1 MKKFL
6 SIALICASLLTV
18 FGIAVSASSANDR
31 APISS
36 QLSSEQLALIQN
48 TDLYDDSMEGISVKD
63 QTVVIVY
70 NRLFMEY
77 AGLSPDELVKKASA
91 SIPPDY
97 LLFESYTRIQTLQKN
112 DGQMSIFVRQTYTPN
127 TLPTYLKDLASSDGK
142 SCTILGKTRTIANVI
157 CFDGTASYDGIAVYY
172 MTDTNETFVRYYDSR
187 TSNAA
192 EFTLADY
199 QKYAVAYNNYLT
211 SDEHNYDENGNLL
224 YGDSIPFTQFIQSE
238 ELMNA
243 EYHHYGRDYYL
254 QSSEPEFPIETVST
268 VAAVVLWALVVVLLI
283 IRKKRKGKKTAE

>member
-6 SIALICASLLTV
+6 SIVLICASLLTLLG
-18 FGIAVSASSANDR
+18 FSVSASSATS
-31 APISS
+31 ISS
-36 QLSSEQLALIQN
+36 QISSEVRSLLNN
-48 TDLYDDSMEGISVKD
+48 TDLYDDSMEGISVKN

-97 LLFESYTRIQTLQKN
+97 LLFESYTRIQTLQKD
-112 DGQMSIFVRQTYTPN
+112 DGQMSIFVRETYTPN

-172 MTDTNETFVRYYDSR
+172 VTDTNETFVRYYDSR
-187 TSNAA
+187 TSNAV

-199 QKYAVAYNNYLT
+199 QKYGVAYNNYLT

-224 YGDSIPFTQFIQSE
+224 YGGSIPFTTFIQSE
-238 ELMNA
+238 EMLNA
-243 EYHHYGRDYYL
+243 EYHHYGRDYYRDPPK
-254 QSSEPEFPIETVST
+254 SEFPTVIVITAS
-268 VAAVVLWALVVVLLI
+268 VALVVAIGIVFLI
-283 IRKKRKGKKTAE
+283 LRKKKGNKKTAK